1 MRAKLAG
8 SRKTVAVIRMTGS
21 GQTSILWCAGQF
33 TESASMADL
42 AYYLRISNHL
52 AGNLDIKSALRSV
65 KSEIDRILQVDHL
78 DVCLI
83 DDKGYWNTSYEVG
96 LRTSWSR
103 TRAPVEVS
111 PVRDILRGECDSLLT
126 GNALED
132 PRYVFEG
139 ADCGPI
145 IRHEMRS
152 RVNVAMKVLG
162 RTIGA
167 LNCSS
172 RKPDFYDE
180 QALEQ
185 VRNIADILAPY
196 FYALR
201 ANEQTR
207 REAIMRAELQARE
220 EGLRLGALSLTDAL
234 ELERQRIG
242 MDLHDQTL
250 ADMTRISRELERC
263 KTAKDIEVLRGNLQ
277 ICIQG
282 LREIIDTSIPSLLEL
297 FGFQHAVRT
306 HLERAVGADQDIEID
321 VRDFSDGLID
331 DLPQTKRI
339 ALFRIAQEAINNAV
353 RYADASSILVEIE
366 CREGLH
372 LRIRDNGAS
381 ASALEA
387 KKASGGLTHM
397 RTRARLIAAQ
407 FDIRCSEGTEIS
419 VCLPVSECP
428 NRKVSA

>member
-1 MRAKLAG
+1 
-8 SRKTVAVIRMTGS
+8 
-21 GQTSILWCAGQF
+21 
-33 TESASMADL
+33 MADL

-78 DVCLI
+78 DVCLV

-111 PVRDILRGECDSLLT
+111 PVRDILLGHCDSLLT

-132 PRYVFEG
+132 SRYIFDG
-139 ADCGPI
+139 ADCEPI
-145 IRHEMRS
+145 IKHKMRS

-172 RKPDFYDE
+172 QKHDFYDA
-180 QALEQ
+180 QAVEQ

-201 ANEQTR
+201 ANEQAK

-220 EGLRLGALSLTDAL
+220 EGLRLGAQSLTDAL

-263 KTAKDIEVLRGNLQ
+263 STPKDVEALRSNIQ
-277 ICIQG
+277 SCIQG

-297 FGFQHAVRT
+297 FGFQHAVRA
-306 HLERAVGADQDIEID
+306 HLERAISADQDINID
-321 VRDFSDGLID
+321 VQDASDGMID
-331 DLPQTKRI
+331 RLGEAKRI
-339 ALFRIAQEAINNAV
+339 TLFRIAQEAANNAV
-353 RYADASSILVEIE
+353 RHAGAGSITVNIT
-366 CREGLH
+366 CCDDGLSVV
-372 LRIRDNGAS
+372 IRDDGRSRA
-381 ASALEA
+381 ALE
-387 KKASGGLTHM
+387 SLHSPGGLTHM
-397 RTRARLIAAQ
+397 RTRARLIGAQ
-407 FDIRCSEGTEIS
+407 FMIDYDKGTKISVRLPHAECSES
-419 VCLPVSECP
+419 
-428 NRKVSA
+428 KVLT

>member
-1 MRAKLAG
+1 
-8 SRKTVAVIRMTGS
+8 
-21 GQTSILWCAGQF
+21 
-33 TESASMADL
+33 MADL

-65 KSEIDRILQVDHL
+65 KSEIDRILEVDHL

-83 DDKGYWNTSYEVG
+83 DDQGYWNTSYEVG

-111 PVRDILRGECDSLLT
+111 PVRDILRGDCDSLLT
-126 GNALED
+126 GNAPED

-139 ADCGPI
+139 ADCEPI
-145 IRHEMRS
+145 LKHNMRS

-172 RKPDFYDE
+172 RKPDFYDGY
-180 QALEQ
+180 AVEQ

-201 ANEQTR
+201 ANEQAR
-207 REAIMRAELQARE
+207 REAIMRTELQARE

-250 ADMTRISRELERC
+250 ADMTRISRDLERC
-263 KTAKDIEVLRGNLQ
+263 KSREDIQNLRNNVQ
-277 ICIQG
+277 NCIQG

-306 HLERAVGADQDIEID
+306 HLERAIGLGRNIEVD
-321 VRDFSDGLID
+321 VRDLSDGLID
-331 DLPQTKRI
+331 NLPQAKRI
-339 ALFRIAQEAINNAV
+339 ALFRIAQEAVNNAV
-353 RYADASSILVEIE
+353 RHASANKIEVELE
-366 CREGLH
+366 CRDGLH
-372 LRIRDNGAS
+372 LRIRDDGHS
-381 ASALEA
+381 
-387 KKASGGLTHM
+387 KAAVQSEQATGGLTHM

-407 FDIRCSEGTEIS
+407 FDVRYDGGTVIS

-428 NRKVSA
+428 RSERVI

>member
-1 MRAKLAG
+1 
-8 SRKTVAVIRMTGS
+8 
-21 GQTSILWCAGQF
+21 
-33 TESASMADL
+33 MADL

-65 KSEIDRILQVDHL
+65 KSEIDRILEVDHL

-111 PVRDILRGECDSLLT
+111 PVRDILRGDCDFLLT

-132 PRYVFEG
+132 PRYVFDG
-139 ADCGPI
+139 ADCEPI
-145 IRHEMRS
+145 LKYNMRS

-172 RKPDFYDE
+172 QKQDFYDKN
-180 QALEQ
+180 AVEQ

-201 ANEQTR
+201 ANEQTK

-250 ADMTRISRELERC
+250 ADMTRISRDLESC
-263 KTAKDIEVLRGNLQ
+263 KTREDVENLRGSVQN
-277 ICIQG
+277 CIQG

-306 HLERAVGADQDIEID
+306 HLERAIGADQQIEID
-321 VRDFSDGLID
+321 VRDLSHGLID
-331 DLPQTKRI
+331 DLPQAKRI

-353 RYADASSILVEIE
+353 RHARAGRIVVEIE
-366 CREGLH
+366 CHDGLH
-372 LRIRDNGAS
+372 LHIHDDGRSS
-381 ASALEA
+381 AAVES
-387 KKASGGLTHM
+387 KQASGGLTHM

-407 FDIRCSEGTEIS
+407 FDIRYDGGTRVS

-428 NRKVSA
+428 KSEVAV

>member
-1 MRAKLAG
+1 
-8 SRKTVAVIRMTGS
+8 
-21 GQTSILWCAGQF
+21 
-33 TESASMADL
+33 MADL

-65 KSEIDRILQVDHL
+65 KSEIDRILEVDHL

-83 DDKGYWNTSYEVG
+83 DENGKLNTSYEVG
-96 LRTSWSR
+96 LHTSWSR
-103 TRAPVEVS
+103 TRAPAEIS
-111 PVRDILRGECDSLLT
+111 PVRDILLGKCDSLLT

-139 ADCGPI
+139 ADAGPI
-145 IRHEMRS
+145 IRHKMRS

-172 RKPDFYDE
+172 KKQDFYDE
-180 QALEQ
+180 QAVEQ

-201 ANEQTR
+201 ATEQAK
-207 REAIMRAELQARE
+207 REAIMRAEVQARE
-220 EGLRLGALSLTDAL
+220 EGLRQGASSLTDAL

-250 ADMTRISRELERC
+250 ADLTRISRDLERC
-263 KTAKDIEVLRGNLQ
+263 KSRQDIEAVQANMQSCIQDLRG
-277 ICIQG
+277 
-282 LREIIDTSIPSLLEL
+282 IIDMSIPSLLEL

-306 HLERAVGADQDIEID
+306 HLERAVGSDQPIELD
-321 VRDFSDGLID
+321 VRDLSEGLVD
-331 DLPQTKRI
+331 QLPQTKRI

-353 RYADASSILVEIE
+353 RHAQASAISVEIL
-366 CREGLH
+366 CKNGLH
-372 LRIRDNGAS
+372 LRISDDGTRSDALTS
-381 ASALEA
+381 A
-387 KKASGGLTHM
+387 KASGGLTHM
-397 RTRARLIAAQ
+397 RTRARLIAAS
-407 FDIRCSEGTEIS
+407 FDISYSNGTEIS
-419 VCLPVSECP
+419 VSLPVSECP
-428 NRKVSA
+428 GAEVHA

>member
-1 MRAKLAG
+1 MP
-8 SRKTVAVIRMTGS
+8 VAADR
-21 GQTSILWCAGQF
+21 F
-33 TESASMADL
+33 FESASMADL

-78 DVCLI
+78 DVCLV
-83 DDKGYWNTSYEVG
+83 DDKGNWNTSYEVG

-111 PVRDILRGECDSLLT
+111 PVRDILRGECDSMLT

-139 ADCGPI
+139 ADCEPI
-145 IRHEMRS
+145 IKHQMRS

-172 RKPDFYDE
+172 QKLDFYDD
-180 QALEQ
+180 QAVEQ

-201 ANEQTR
+201 ANEQSR

-263 KTAKDIEVLRGNLQ
+263 KTQKDIEAVRGSMQ
-277 ICIQG
+277 TCIQG

-306 HLERAVGADQDIEID
+306 HLERAVGTDQEIDID
-321 VRDFSDGLID
+321 VRDLSDGLID

-353 RYADASSILVEIE
+353 RHAQASSILVEIE
-366 CREGLH
+366 CRDGLH
-372 LRIRDNGAS
+372 LSVRDDGAS
-381 ASALEA
+381 SAAIETG
-387 KKASGGLTHM
+387 KVSGGLTHM

-407 FDIRCSEGTEIS
+407 FDIRYAEGTEIS
-419 VCLPVSECP
+419 VRLPVSEC
-428 NRKVSA
+428 RGREEVA

>member
-1 MRAKLAG
+1 
-8 SRKTVAVIRMTGS
+8 
-21 GQTSILWCAGQF
+21 
-33 TESASMADL
+33 MADL

-65 KSEIDRILQVDHL
+65 KSEIVRILEIDHL

-83 DDKGYWNTSYEVG
+83 DEEGRLNTSYEVG

-111 PVRDILRGECDSLLT
+111 PVRDILRGDCDYMLT
-126 GNALED
+126 GNAPED

-139 ADCGPI
+139 GDYDPI
-145 IRHEMRS
+145 LKHNMRS

-162 RTIGA
+162 RTIGS

-172 RKPDFYDE
+172 QKFDFYDE
-180 QALEQ
+180 QAVEQ

-201 ANEQTR
+201 ANEQAR
-207 REAIMRAELQARE
+207 REAIMRTEVQARE

-250 ADMTRISRELERC
+250 ADMTRISRDLERC
-263 KTAKDIEVLRGNLQ
+263 ETPQDLDGLRSSMRN
-277 ICIQG
+277 CIQG

-306 HLERAVGADQDIEID
+306 HLERAIDPDEGVEID
-321 VRDFSDGLID
+321 VRDLSGGMVDR
-331 DLPQTKRI
+331 LPQTKRI

-353 RYADASSILVEIE
+353 RHASASRIEVEIE
-366 CREGLH
+366 CVDGLH
-372 LRIRDNGAS
+372 LRVRDNGRSRGAI
-381 ASALEA
+381 EIRQ
-387 KKASGGLTHM
+387 ASGGLTHM

-407 FDIRCSEGTEIS
+407 FDIRYNGGTEIA
-419 VCLPVSECP
+419 VCLPASECP
-428 NRKVSA
+428 KTEVLA

>member
-1 MRAKLAG
+1 
-8 SRKTVAVIRMTGS
+8 
-21 GQTSILWCAGQF
+21 
-33 TESASMADL
+33 MADL

-65 KSEIDRILQVDHL
+65 KSEIDRILEVDHL

-83 DDKGYWNTSYEVG
+83 DDEGYWNTSYEVG

-111 PVRDILRGECDSLLT
+111 PVRDILCGHCDSLLT
-126 GNALED
+126 GNAPKD

-139 ADCGPI
+139 ADCEPI
-145 IRHEMRS
+145 LRHNMRS

-172 RKPDFYDE
+172 QKPDFYDQGAVE
-180 QALEQ
+180 R

-201 ANEQTR
+201 ASDQAR
-207 REAIMRAELQARE
+207 REAIMRAEVQARE

-250 ADMTRISRELERC
+250 ADLTRISRDLGRSNTPE
-263 KTAKDIEVLRGNLQ
+263 DIESLRSEMQN
-277 ICIQG
+277 CIQG

-297 FGFQHAVRT
+297 FGFQHAVRV
-306 HLERAVGADQDIEID
+306 HLERSIGSDQQIDID
-321 VRDFSDGLID
+321 VRDLSDGLVD
-331 DLPQTKRI
+331 QLPQAKRI
-339 ALFRIAQEAINNAV
+339 ALYRIAQEAINNSV
-353 RYADASSILVEIE
+353 RHAAASRIDVEVA
-366 CREGLH
+366 CRDGLH
-372 LRIRDNGAS
+372 LRIHDNGKSRA
-381 ASALEA
+381 AVEA
-387 KKASGGLTHM
+387 KQGSGGLTHM
-397 RTRARLIAAQ
+397 RTRAHLITAQ
-407 FDIRCSEGTEIS
+407 FKISYNNGTEVS
-419 VCLPVSECP
+419 VCLPSSECP
-428 NRKVSA
+428 ERVGVA

>member
-1 MRAKLAG
+1 
-8 SRKTVAVIRMTGS
+8 
-21 GQTSILWCAGQF
+21 
-33 TESASMADL
+33 MADL

-65 KSEIDRILQVDHL
+65 KSEIDRILEVDHL

-83 DDKGYWNTSYEVG
+83 DEKGFWNTSYEVG
-96 LRTSWSR
+96 LRTSWSS

-111 PVRDILRGECDSLLT
+111 PVRDILRGDCDNLLT

-132 PRYVFEG
+132 PRYVFDG
-139 ADCGPI
+139 ADCEPI
-145 IRHEMRS
+145 LKHNMRS

-172 RKPDFYDE
+172 QKMDFYD
-180 QALEQ
+180 QNAVIQ

-201 ANEQTR
+201 ANEQAK
-207 REAIMRAELQARE
+207 REAVMRAELQARE

-250 ADMTRISRELERC
+250 ADMTRISRDLERC
-263 KTAKDIEVLRGNLQ
+263 KSRQDIENLQ
-277 ICIQG
+277 GSMRNCIQG

-306 HLERAVGADQDIEID
+306 HLERAIGADQKIDID
-321 VRDFSDGLID
+321 VSDLSGGVID
-331 DLPQTKRI
+331 SLPQAKRI

-353 RYADASSILVEIE
+353 RHAHARRIEVEVV
-366 CREGLH
+366 CSEGLH
-372 LRIRDNGAS
+372 LRVRDDGLS
-381 ASALEA
+381 
-387 KKASGGLTHM
+387 KAAVGSQQATGGLAHM

-407 FDIRCSEGTEIS
+407 FDIRYDGGTEIS
-419 VCLPVSECP
+419 VCLPVSECQR
-428 NRKVSA
+428 NEVVA

>member
-1 MRAKLAG
+1 
-8 SRKTVAVIRMTGS
+8 
-21 GQTSILWCAGQF
+21 
-33 TESASMADL
+33 MADL

-65 KSEIDRILQVDHL
+65 KSEIDRILEVDHL

-111 PVRDILRGECDSLLT
+111 PVRDILRGDCDFLLT
-126 GNALED
+126 GNALDD
-132 PRYVFEG
+132 PRYVFDG
-139 ADCGPI
+139 ADCEPI
-145 IRHEMRS
+145 LKYNMRS

-172 RKPDFYDE
+172 QKPDFYD
-180 QALEQ
+180 QNAVDQ

-201 ANEQTR
+201 ANEQAR

-234 ELERQRIG
+234 ELERQTIG

-250 ADMTRISRELERC
+250 ADMTRISRDLESC
-263 KTAKDIEVLRGNLQ
+263 KTREDIENLRGSVQN
-277 ICIQG
+277 CIQG

-306 HLERAVGADQDIEID
+306 HLERAIGADQQIEID
-321 VRDFSDGLID
+321 VRDLTHGLID
-331 DLPQTKRI
+331 RLPQAKRI

-353 RYADASSILVEIE
+353 RHAHASRIEVEIE
-366 CREGLH
+366 CRDGLH
-372 LRIRDNGAS
+372 LHVRDNGRSKMAV
-381 ASALEA
+381 ET
-387 KKASGGLTHM
+387 KQASGGLTHM

-407 FDIRCSEGTEIS
+407 FDICYDSGTRIC

-428 NRKVSA
+428 QSEGVA

>member
-1 MRAKLAG
+1 
-8 SRKTVAVIRMTGS
+8 
-21 GQTSILWCAGQF
+21 
-33 TESASMADL
+33 MADL

-65 KSEIDRILQVDHL
+65 KSEIDRILKVDHL

-111 PVRDILRGECDSLLT
+111 PVRDILRGDCDSLLT

-132 PRYVFEG
+132 PRYVFDG

-145 IRHEMRS
+145 FKHNMRS

-172 RKPDFYDE
+172 QQLDFYD
-180 QALEQ
+180 QNAVDQ

-201 ANEQTR
+201 ANEQAR

-220 EGLRLGALSLTDAL
+220 EGLRLGAFSLTDAL

-250 ADMTRISRELERC
+250 ADMTRISRDLERC
-263 KTAKDIEVLRGNLQ
+263 TSRDDIDGVLSNMRN
-277 ICIQG
+277 CIQG

-297 FGFQHAVRT
+297 FGFQHAVRA
-306 HLERAVGADQDIEID
+306 HLERAIGADQRIEID
-321 VRDFSDGLID
+321 VLDRSGDMID
-331 DLPQTKRI
+331 SLPQAKRI

-353 RYADASSILVEIE
+353 RHAQASRIEVEVE
-366 CREGLH
+366 CRDGLR
-372 LRIRDNGAS
+372 LCIRDDGQTPA
-381 ASALEA
+381 ALETRH
-387 KKASGGLTHM
+387 ASGGLAHM

-407 FDIRCSEGTEIS
+407 FEIRYEAGTEIC
-419 VCLPVSECP
+419 VCLPVSECSG
-428 NRKVSA
+428 NEEVA

>member
-1 MRAKLAG
+1 
-8 SRKTVAVIRMTGS
+8 
-21 GQTSILWCAGQF
+21 
-33 TESASMADL
+33 MADL

-65 KSEIDRILQVDHL
+65 KSEIDRILEVDHL

-111 PVRDILRGECDSLLT
+111 PVRDILRGDCDSLLT
-126 GNALED
+126 GNASKD
-132 PRYVFEG
+132 PRYVFDG
-139 ADCGPI
+139 ADCEPI
-145 IRHEMRS
+145 LKHNMRS

-172 RKPDFYDE
+172 QKPDFYDDN
-180 QALEQ
+180 AVEQ

-201 ANEQTR
+201 ANEQAR

-220 EGLRLGALSLTDAL
+220 EGLRLGALSLTDTL

-250 ADMTRISRELERC
+250 ADMTRIGRELENC
-263 KTAKDIEVLRGNLQ
+263 KNPKDIEHLRGSVQN
-277 ICIQG
+277 CIQG

-306 HLERAVGADQDIEID
+306 HLERAVGTDQRIEID
-321 VRDFSDGLID
+321 VFDQSGGLID
-331 DLPQTKRI
+331 QLPQAKRI
-339 ALFRIAQEAINNAV
+339 ALFRIAQEAVNNAV
-353 RYADASSILVEIE
+353 RHAHANRIVVETE
-366 CREGLH
+366 CRDGLH
-372 LRIRDNGAS
+372 LRISDNGRSTAAVDS
-381 ASALEA
+381 
-387 KKASGGLTHM
+387 KRASGGLTHM

-407 FDIRCSEGTEIS
+407 FDIQYDGGTRIS
-419 VCLPVSECP
+419 VYLPVSECER
-428 NRKVSA
+428 NEVVA